1 MAAEIKIGQ
10 RWLELDPRPEYQRTV
25 EVVGLSPEKVQIRRV
40 SKEGERFA
48 PARWAK
54 RERFNGL
61 RGGYQLTQDVPP
73 GVKELPAM
81 PLMVAEQFA
90 FFKQLATDHSLYADR
105 LGRLL
110 EWIEQRA
117 PGVPASEYLAKVEAD
132 PRRAAALQRARERA
146 AGVPIPDQAKK
157 EEPWLRS

>member
-1 MAAEIKIGQ
+1 
-10 RWLELDPRPEYQRTV
+10 
-25 EVVGLSPEKVQIRRV
+25 
-40 SKEGERFA
+40 
-48 PARWAK
+48 
-54 RERFNGL
+54 
-61 RGGYQLTQDVPP
+61 
-73 GVKELPAM
+73 M